1 MKSMFQFCNKLTD
14 LNLSSFNTGNVTD
27 MSWMFGDCKNLNN
40 LDISNF
46 NTEKVIEMKCM
57 FCNCIKLDNLNFS
70 FLNVKKVKNA
80 SGIFFGC
87 QKKIIDSN
95 KVKFQKFKINDLT
108 SIKQII
114 FIFLI
119 IIIFLIKQKLQYVL
133 LVSNLYI
140 INLFNYF

>member
-1 MKSMFQFCNKLTD
+1 
-14 LNLSSFNTGNVTD
+14 
-27 MSWMFGDCKNLNN
+27 
-40 LDISNF
+40 
-46 NTEKVIEMKCM
+46 MKCM

-108 SIKQII
+108 SIK
-114 FIFLI
+114 
-119 IIIFLIKQKLQYVL
+119 
-133 LVSNLYI
+133 
-140 INLFNYF
+140 